1 MQLSCPVCRAKVSS
15 FDPMLEHLVKEHD
28 ITKRQAKILTKKL
41 VELRQ
46 GGLNPVH
53 FPQADDSAKGH

>member
-15 FDPMLEHLVKEHD
+15 FDPMLEHLVTEHG
-28 ITKRQAKILTKKL
+28 ISKRQAKIVTKKL

-46 GGLNPVH
+46 GGLGPVH
-53 FPQADDSAKGH
+53 FPQADDSTKRH